1 MSDTADARIGV
12 LSAYGSPL
20 LGYTLQALIKQ
31 GLKIGGV
38 ILDAKGFDKKSM
50 SIWNDRTQGRL
61 PSLTLDQFEEHEIPT
76 FFVSSHN
83 SPTTAVLIKKLNL
96 SVLVNGGTPTILKK
110 CTLESPNL
118 GVLNIHPG
126 RLPDY
131 RGCTC
136 VEWAIFNNE
145 QIYNSVHFMVSEI
158 DAGPIVIEEGYRFGR
173 EDRYVDIREKVYRC
187 GFDLLARGARRV
199 IEGHACPTDVLSP
212 SDGGAYYKPIG
223 ELEMDIINSRLATGE
238 YRYQDS

>member
-1 MSDTADARIGV
+1 MSDAADVKVGV

-20 LGYTLQALIKQ
+20 VGYTLQALLKQ

-61 PSLTLDQFEEHEIPT
+61 PSLSLDQFEKYEIPI

-83 SPTTAVLIKKLNL
+83 SPTTAALIQKLKL
-96 SVLVNGGTPTILKK
+96 SVVVNGGTPTILKDRI
-110 CTLESPNL
+110 LESPSL

-126 RLPDY
+126 KLPDY

-136 VEWAIFNNE
+136 VEWAVLNNE
-145 QIYNSVHFMVSEI
+145 QIYNSVHFMARKI
-158 DAGPIVIEEGYRFGR
+158 DSGPVVVEEGYRFR
-173 EDRYVDIREKVYRC
+173 KHDRYVDVREKVYRC
-187 GFDLLARGARRV
+187 GFDLLARGTKKV
-199 IEGHACPTDVLSP
+199 IEAHMCPTDMPSP
-212 SDGGAYYKPIG
+212 VEGGAYYKPAG
-223 ELEMDIINSRLATGE
+223 EQEMNIINSRLAAGE
-238 YRYQDS
+238 YRYQVS